1 MVHRVEL
8 VVVELIDILD
18 RICHTRL
25 DLLKLVDTDERNLH
39 TSRSITE
46 GLGTGCRTE
55 GVRTDEVEDT
65 WAIELHE
72 QLVPIGILLAV
83 LVVDVVEEILDECG
97 IYMMDGM
104 TYLDI
109 PVADLSGDAVLV
121 FLNLIQREE
130 MEEGGVILSLLEDRV
145 ILKWLERLE
154 ELDRMEA

>member
-1 MVHRVEL
+1 MAKYEKLTKFIPVMDSDEFGEWEENGDLRYVAYHDFVYRFF
-8 VVVELIDILD
+8 DI
-18 RICHTRL
+18 
-25 DLLKLVDTDERNLH
+25 
-39 TSRSITE
+39 
-46 GLGTGCRTE
+46 
-55 GVRTDEVEDT
+55 
-65 WAIELHE
+65 
-72 QLVPIGILLAV
+72 
-83 LVVDVVEEILDECG
+83 VVDMTEDEKYYTQEGVEEILDECG

-109 PVADLSGDAVLV
+109 PVDSLSGDAVLV